1 MTKAVTTSRRSAR
14 RYVPLRPGSRFPE
27 VYRTGTRTR
36 LPGVTVI
43 EARGFGDM
51 PEIGV
56 VAGKG
61 VGNAVRRNLAKR
73 RLRAAAQQVSW
84 RPNMAYALVA
94 SAETLDV
101 AFDELVAH
109 LRQVVTETHGT
120 VSGSTPDNVGKR
132 R

>member
-1 MTKAVTTSRRSAR
+1 MTKAVTTSRRSGR

-43 EARGFGDM
+43 EAHGFGDM

-56 VAGKG
+56 VAGKR

-73 RLRAAAQQVSW
+73 RLRGAAQLVAW

-94 SAETLDV
+94 SKETPEV

-109 LRQVVTETHGT
+109 LRQVVAETLGT
-120 VSGSTPDNVGKR
+120 GSDSTPEDVGKR